1 MKNFLFLMLLVMIS
15 CGNKDENQALQEAET
30 TSLTYDTI
38 AKDSFSNGAISVDIA
53 RKIRMSSVQYQD
65 SLKEA
70 AKKIEA
76 EKLLKKEAE
85 EKDKAAKTLEA
96 EKKKTDEAK
105 SEKKKTESEPAP
117 K

>member
-1 MKNFLFLMLLVMIS
+1 MIS
-15 CGNKDENQALQEAET
+15 CGNKDEKRQALIEPET
-30 TSLTYDTI
+30 TALTYDTI
-38 AKDSFSNGAISVDIA
+38 PKDSFSNGAISVDIA

-96 EKKKTDEAK
+96 EKKRSEEAK
-105 SEKKKTESEPAP
+105 SEKKKPEAEVAP